1 MSASLA
7 SGGRLCRGNKQLD
20 ERPGLPAYK
29 NPSRE
34 FPGGLEVKDS
44 TLSQLWLMVLSLA
57 QKFLHT
63 VGIAKKRKK
72 NVA

>member
-34 FPGGLEVKDS
+34 FPGGLEVKD
-44 TLSQLWLMVLSLA
+44 LALFLLWCMLDP
-57 QKFLHT
+57 
-63 VGIAKKRKK
+63 
-72 NVA
+72 